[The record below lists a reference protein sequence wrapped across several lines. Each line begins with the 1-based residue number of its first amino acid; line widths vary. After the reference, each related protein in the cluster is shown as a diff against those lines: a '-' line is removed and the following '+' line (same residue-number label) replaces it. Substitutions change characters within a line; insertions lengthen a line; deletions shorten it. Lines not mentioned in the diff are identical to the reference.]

1 MRHVNHLQLADLSF
15 NVPGKID
22 ILLGAD
28 VIEEVMLDNRINDN
42 GVVIRESLFG
52 WIFSGPVQKSESENS
67 FPILANTSLIATSRC
82 TEDIISKFW
91 ESEIVPDKNISQM

>member
-22 ILLGAD
+22 IFLGAD
-28 VIEEVMLDNRINDN
+28 VNEEVMLDNRINDN

-52 WIFSGPVQKSESENS
+52 
-67 FPILANTSLIATSRC
+67 
-82 TEDIISKFW
+82 
-91 ESEIVPDKNISQM
+91 